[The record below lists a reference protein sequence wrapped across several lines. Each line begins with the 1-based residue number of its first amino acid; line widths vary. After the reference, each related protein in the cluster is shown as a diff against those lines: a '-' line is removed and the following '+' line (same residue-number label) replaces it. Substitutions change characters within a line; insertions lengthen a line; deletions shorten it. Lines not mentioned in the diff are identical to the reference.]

1 MLRIDPII
9 RTSLTDSIIAQ
20 LREQIMSGRLKEG
33 DKLPPERELAEMFKV
48 GRTSVREA
56 LKAMEAMGL
65 VKRERTGT
73 VVKNPRWFM
82 VNGGSWESVLRRAS
96 LHELFETRVMFEV
109 RLAELA
115 AERAT
120 EEDLV
125 ELEEAASVNPT
136 DIDEFTRKDVG
147 FHTALAEATQNQVL
161 YQLYLAAREILFVS
175 HKIYAAYEQG
185 HHEEVMEV
193 LKRAAID
200 HRKILDAVKRQ
211 DPKAAGQAMVEHL
224 SAIEDMLQGLV

>member
-1 MLRIDPII
+1 MLRIDPIV

-65 VKRERTGT
+65 VKRGRTGT
-73 VVKNPRWFM
+73 VVRNPRWFL
-82 VNGGSWESVLRRAS
+82 VNGGSWESVLQRAS
-96 LHELFETRVMFEV
+96 LHELFETRAMFEV

-125 ELEEAASVNPT
+125 ELEEAVSVDPS
-136 DIDEFTRKDVG
+136 DVQLFTRKDVE
-147 FHTALAEATQNQVL
+147 FHTALAEATQNEVL
-161 YQLYLAAREILFVS
+161 YQLYLAAQEILFVS

-185 HHEEVMEV
+185 RGQEVMEV
-193 LKRAAID
+193 VRRAAID
-200 HRKILDAVKRQ
+200 HRKILDAVKKQ
-211 DPKAAGQAMVEHL
+211 DPKAAGQAMVQHL
-224 SAIEDMLQGLV
+224 STMEEMLKRLI